1 MDINKNIKKMRNE
14 KNLTQEELAQKINV
28 TRQAVSNWENAK
40 TQPDLETLTAI
51 ASALEIDL
59 EMLLYGKKYVKA
71 DGSTENTKKLSGIKI
86 VLSVVGT
93 IFIAVGLVFMFFNFW
108 ENFPEILKVILSAV
122 PLLLSQS
129 FAAYVLQ
136 KKHGHTSWS
145 ECAGTAIV
153 IGAISTV
160 ALINSVLD
168 IHCGTENCL
177 VIDALMC
184 IPAIFLFNAV
194 IPLAACLGMAVFMT
208 VYGYFVPAAV
218 IILICTGYTV
228 YNRKKIYDTRFS
240 VAAFL
245 NILAVELYAL
255 VPYSYIY
262 GMDYYSRKVAL
273 VLAPIAFIFPFA
285 LDLIPFKTDSVFQT
299 PVKMFNLFGG
309 LFVLCFMDII
319 GFAFLDDTPFSDN
332 TSPYMLFA
340 IPFAILLCAY
350 VVLFVIK
357 HRDWREASKLTL
369 ISGASVILWMINYL
383 FYLPVRLEVLAH
395 GDTLVFGDTL
405 AFIYFIIKN
414 ALRFSAGVFAVC
426 KIADGV
432 KNISFLKVNVGLIAA
447 FINLNVWLFM
457 FEPDVFVIGITLL
470 IFGAVLITVNALMA
484 RRVKQDKNI
493 DASEVT
499 ENAEE

>member
-51 ASALEIDL
+51 AEALEIDF
-59 EMLLYGKKYVKA
+59 EMLLYGKKYVKD

-108 ENFPEILKVILSAV
+108 EKFPEILKVILSAV
-122 PLLLSQS
+122 PLLLAQS
-129 FAAYVLQ
+129 FAAYTL
-136 KKHGHTSWS
+136 KKKYGHTSWS

-184 IPAIFLFNAV
+184 IPSIFLFNAV

-218 IILICTGYTV
+218 IILICLGYTV
-228 YNRKKIYDTRFS
+228 YNRKKIYDTRLS

-245 NILAVELYAL
+245 NILSVELFAFVPFCFGDDIGLRKAAYA
-255 VPYSYIY
+255 VF
-262 GMDYYSRKVAL
+262 
-273 VLAPIAFIFPFA
+273 PIALIFPFA

-299 PVKMFNLFGG
+299 PVKMFKLFGS
-309 LFVLCFMDII
+309 LFVLCFMVLI
-319 GFAFLDDTPFSDN
+319 GAAVFGSID
-332 TSPYMLFA
+332 YMLFA
-340 IPFAILLCAY
+340 VPFVILLCAY
-350 VVLFVIK
+350 IAMFVIK
-357 HRDWREASKLTL
+357 HRDWQETGKLTL
-369 ISGASVILWMINYL
+369 ISGVSVALWMITYL
-383 FYLPVRLEVLAH
+383 LYFSSDISEIFINWWTDFFLRDLLFTVLC
-395 GDTLVFGDTL
+395 L
-405 AFIYFIIKN
+405 
-414 ALRFSAGVFAVC
+414 SASVFAVC

-432 KNISFLKVNVGLIAA
+432 KNVSFLKVNVGLIAA
-447 FINLNVWLFM
+447 FINLMIWLSV

-470 IFGAVLITVNALMA
+470 IFGAVLITVNVLMA
-484 RRVKQDKNI
+484 RRVREEKNI
-493 DASEVT
+493 DVSEVT

>member
-51 ASALEIDL
+51 AEALEIDF
-59 EMLLYGKKYVKA
+59 EMLLYGKKYVKD
-71 DGSTENTKKLSGIKI
+71 DGSAENTKKLSGIKI

-93 IFIAVGLVFMFFNFW
+93 VFIAVGLVIMFFNFW
-108 ENFPEILKVILSAV
+108 EDFPEILKVILSAV
-122 PLLLSQS
+122 PLLLAQS
-129 FAAYVLQ
+129 FAAYVM
-136 KKHGHTSWS
+136 KKKYSHTSWR

-184 IPAIFLFNAV
+184 IPAISLFNAV
-194 IPLAACLGMAVFMT
+194 MPLAACLGMAVFMT
-208 VYGYFVPAAV
+208 AYGYFVPAAV
-218 IILICTGYTV
+218 IILICIGYTV

-245 NILAVELYAL
+245 NLLAVELFAFVPFCFGDDLAVRKEAYA
-255 VPYSYIY
+255 VF
-262 GMDYYSRKVAL
+262 
-273 VLAPIAFIFPFA
+273 PIALIFPFA
-285 LDLIPFKTDSVFQT
+285 LDLISFKTDSVFQT
-299 PVKMFNLFGG
+299 PVKIFKLFGS
-309 LFVLCFMDII
+309 LFVMCFMGLIGTIVFTDSII
-319 GFAFLDDTPFSDN
+319 RKDVNF
-332 TSPYMLFA
+332 YMHFE
-340 IPFAILLCAY
+340 IPFIILLCAY
-350 VVLFVIK
+350 IVLFVIK
-357 HRDWREASKLTL
+357 HRDWQETSIFTL
-369 ISGASVILWMINYL
+369 ISGLSVVTWMITYL
-383 FYLPVRLEVLAH
+383 LYFSPRVIKLIENLGIDDPMF
-395 GDTLVFGDTL
+395 DVFWTV
-405 AFIYFIIKN
+405 
-414 ALRFSAGVFAVC
+414 FSLSASVFAVC

-432 KNISFLKVNVGLIAA
+432 KNISFLKVNAGLIAA
-447 FINLNVWLFM
+447 FINLMIWYST
-457 FEPDVFVIGITLL
+457 FEPDVFVIGISLL
-470 IFGAVLITVNALMA
+470 IFGAVLISVNALMA
-484 RRVKQDKNI
+484 YRIKKDKNL

>member
-51 ASALEIDL
+51 AEALEIDF
-59 EMLLYGKKYVKA
+59 EMLLYGKKYVKD
-71 DGSTENTKKLSGIKI
+71 DGSAENTKKLSGIKI

-93 IFIAVGLVFMFFNFW
+93 VFIAVGLVIMFFNFW
-108 ENFPEILKVILSAV
+108 EDFPEILKVIFSAV
-122 PLLLSQS
+122 PLLLSQG
-129 FAAYVLQ
+129 FAAYVL
-136 KKHGHTSWS
+136 KKKYSHTSWR

-153 IGAISTV
+153 IGAVSTV

-218 IILICTGYTV
+218 VILICFAFTV

-240 VAAFL
+240 AAAFL
-245 NILAVELYAL
+245 NILAVELFAFIPICFADAYA
-255 VPYSYIY
+255 VRNSA
-262 GMDYYSRKVAL
+262 MAVF
-273 VLAPIAFIFPFA
+273 PIALIFPFA

-299 PVKMFNLFGG
+299 PVKIFNLFGG
-309 LFVLCFMDII
+309 LFVLCFMGLI
-319 GFAFLDDTPFSDN
+319 GSTIFGSKN
-332 TSPYMLFA
+332 YILFA
-340 IPFAILLCAY
+340 VPFVILLCAY
-350 VVLFVIK
+350 IVLTVIK
-357 HRDWREASKLTL
+357 YRDWRETSKLTL
-369 ISGASVILWMINYL
+369 VSGVSVALWMINYIL
-383 FYLPVRLEVLAH
+383 WFSSDISEFLN
-395 GDTLVFGDTL
+395 DS
-405 AFIYFIIKN
+405 FITVSC
-414 ALRFSAGVFAVC
+414 FSAGVFAVC

-432 KNISFLKVNVGLIAA
+432 KNISFLKVNAGLIAA
-447 FINLNVWLFM
+447 FINLMIWLSV

-470 IFGAVLITVNALMA
+470 IFGSVLITVNTVMA
-484 RRVKQDKNI
+484 RRVKKDKNI
-493 DASEVT
+493 DTSEVT
-499 ENAEE
+499 GNAEE